1 MATKQGGGSFNPA
14 EGATTQRAF
23 DSTPVTVA
31 TGANIVSVPTL
42 CGYEACRHS
51 CLSSHTVMPSPGATS
66 APDTTLTTFTLP
78 SDPTWCEVRITEERL
93 DLAGIAERVT
103 HPSAGGIS
111 IFVGTTRDHHGGKGV
126 ACLEYEAYKP
136 LALAEMRRIAHE
148 AFAGVGRGQLT
159 RIILHH
165 RLGIVPVTE
174 ASVIIAVSSPH
185 RAEALAATDYLI
197 HRLKA
202 RVPVWKKEVYTDG
215 TSNWK
220 ENCECAWSS
229 SVASTVGATACAVGA
244 PALSAPAP
252 ASPRLRG
259 C

>member
-1 MATKQGGGSFNPA
+1 
-14 EGATTQRAF
+14 
-23 DSTPVTVA
+23 STA
-31 TGANIVSVPTL
+31 
-42 CGYEACRHS
+42 
-51 CLSSHTVMPSPGATS
+51 S
-66 APDTTLTTFTLP
+66 ASALP
-78 SDPTWCEVRITEERL
+78 SDPDWCELRITAERL
-93 DLAGIAERVT
+93 DLAGIAARVT

-126 ACLEYEAYKP
+126 ACLEYEAHEP

-148 AFAGVGRGQLT
+148 AFIGVGKGQLA
-159 RIILHH
+159 RVILHH
-165 RLGIVPVTE
+165 RLGVVPVTE
-174 ASVIIAVSSPH
+174 SSVIIAVSSPH

-229 SVASTVGATACAVGA
+229 GVATTTGAATTMGASACVAHESGHLTNVQT
-244 PALSAPAP
+244 
-252 ASPRLRG
+252 RH
-259 C
+259 